1 MTSGRSGA
9 GLGLIAEAAS
19 FRRLFLATFASSIG
33 TWLAFVALVV
43 DVYDRTGD
51 ANWVSALLVADF
63 LPIVL
68 VGILLGPLID
78 RLPRRNILVAAD
90 ALRAGVF
97 CVLPFATSAAQ
108 IVGLAL
114 IIGIATSLFRPAVF
128 AGLPN
133 LVADDDLGHA
143 NGILQS
149 AENFAW
155 AVGALAGGA
164 LVATSGPD
172 AAYWLN
178 AGTFVVSALFILGIR
193 QSLEE
198 RERSA
203 SAGHRRDLVEGL
215 RMVTRS
221 RSLLTILVAWSIV
234 TLGQAIGNVSEI
246 VLAKEEFN
254 AGDFGY
260 GVLVATAAIGLTIGS
275 LAGGDVDK
283 PFRDPRPLR
292 RRRRP
297 PCSRVRGGG
306 CFSERLGSG
315 CLRGRLGPRERRG
328 RRVQCRARP
337 ARRAGPLARTRV
349 HGGHEHRL
357 RLLRSWD
364 DRGRPAHEWVRCADG
379 LGHLGGSLCRG
390 SVLRSRAPLGRRG
403 ARVAGRPDT
412 LMARTWSLDE
422 LVAGVRSG
430 DRRALARAI
439 TLAESADSLAE
450 DVIRELYGQ
459 TGPRV
464 HGRGHRA
471 RPGVGKS
478 SLVSSLVRHV
488 RPCGQTVGVVTVDP
502 SSPFTQ
508 GALLGDRIR
517 LADHF
522 LDPDV
527 FIRSMGTRGHLGGL
541 AEATLQAALILDAA
555 GKDLLF
561 LETVGTGQSE
571 VEIVGIADTTLLVL
585 MPGSG
590 DSIQA
595 LKAGIMEIPDVIAVN
610 KKDRTG
616 AKTMASEVRSILA
629 LDTEREWETPIVLTD
644 AVSGDGVEEL
654 WDCGWNPPG
663 PPRGDRASGEA
674 PRLEPRPPGVRVG
687 ERPSQGTPGAGG
699 GWRRGSPSPAR
710 AGGAPRAGSLE
721 RSA

>member
-1 MTSGRSGA
+1 LLRVTSVRSGA

-90 ALRAGVF
+90 VLRAGVF

-198 RERSA
+198 RERSP

-221 RSLLTILVAWSIV
+221 RALLTILVAWSIV

-275 LAGGDVDK
+275 LAGGDVI
-283 PFRDPRPLR
+283 R
-292 RRRRP
+292 RFGIRIP
-297 PCSRVRGGG
+297 YVAGVALLAVGFAAAAVSPNVWVAAVFVVVSGLGNGAVVVCNAVLVQRGAPD
-306 CFSERLGSG
+306 R
-315 CLRGRLGPRERRG
+315 LRGRAFTVVMSIGYAFFGLGMI
-328 RRVQCRARP
+328 V
-337 ARRAGPLARTRV
+337 AGPLTNGFGARTAWGISAV
-349 HGGHEHRL
+349 L
-357 RLLRSWD
+357 
-364 DRGRPAHEWVRCADG
+364 CA
-379 LGHLGGSLCRG
+379 
-390 SVLRSRAPLGRRG
+390 
-403 ARVAGRPDT
+403 VA
-412 LMARTWSLDE
+412 A
-422 LVAGVRSG
+422 
-430 DRRALARAI
+430 
-439 TLAESADSLAE
+439 
-450 DVIRELYGQ
+450 
-459 TGPRV
+459 
-464 HGRGHRA
+464 
-471 RPGVGKS
+471 
-478 SLVSSLVRHV
+478 
-488 RPCGQTVGVVTVDP
+488 C
-502 SSPFTQ
+502 F
-508 GALLGDRIR
+508 ALL
-517 LADHF
+517 
-522 LDPDV
+522 
-527 FIRSMGTRGHLGGL
+527 
-541 AEATLQAALILDAA
+541 
-555 GKDLLF
+555 LL
-561 LETVGTGQSE
+561 S
-571 VEIVGIADTTLLVL
+571 
-585 MPGSG
+585 
-590 DSIQA
+590 
-595 LKAGIMEIPDVIAVN
+595 
-610 KKDRTG
+610 
-616 AKTMASEVRSILA
+616 
-629 LDTEREWETPIVLTD
+629 
-644 AVSGDGVEEL
+644 GVEE
-654 WDCGWNPPG
+654 
-663 PPRGDRASGEA
+663 RE
-674 PRLEPRPPGVRVG
+674 
-687 ERPSQGTPGAGG
+687 
-699 GWRRGSPSPAR
+699 SPVVQT
-710 AGGAPRAGSLE
+710 L
-721 RSA
+721 